1 MTQFDKNPDW
11 NGAVSAINNAESV
24 LLIAHVSPDADALGS
39 ALAIGLGLEKLGKKV
54 QVSVGEPG
62 FGVPDSLR
70 VLPGKHLV
78 VAPENLAP
86 VDLVISCDTSSDERL
101 GVLAD
106 LMHSAPI
113 SIAIDHHPSFTGF
126 GTLHLV
132 DPDAAATAELALEL
146 IDLLGV
152 ALDKEIASAIYAGL
166 ATDTGSFR
174 FNTTSTHTFQL
185 ATRLMEYGIDHATLA
200 RELFDTESLG
210 ALRMLGEA
218 MVRAV
223 LVPEAIGGQGLVY
236 TSIAQD
242 QRHGLE
248 ELAMERV
255 VDVLRRAQDAEV
267 ACVFKQGDDGIWK
280 GSLRSR
286 TSFDVGAVATILG
299 GGGHTYAAGYTG
311 HENLDQMILELEN
324 ALMQVHS

>member
-1 MTQFDKNPDW
+1 MTAFDHNPDW
-11 NGAVSAINNAESV
+11 NGAVAAINSAQSV

-39 ALAIGLGLEKLGKKV
+39 ALAIGLALEKLGKSV

-62 FGVPDSLR
+62 FAVPESLA

-78 VAPENLAP
+78 VAPEQLTA
-86 VDLVISCDTSSDERL
+86 VDLVISCDTSSGERL

-106 LMHSAPI
+106 VMHDAPV

-126 GTLHLV
+126 GTLHLI
-132 DPDAAATAELALEL
+132 DPQAVATAELALEL

-152 ALDKEIASAIYAGL
+152 QLDVEMASALYAGL

-174 FNTTSTHTFQL
+174 FNSTSTHTFQV
-185 ATRLMEYGIDHATLA
+185 ATRLMSVGIDHAGLSLA
-200 RELFDTESLG
+200 LFDTESLS
-210 ALRMLGEA
+210 ALRMMGDA
-218 MVRAV
+218 INRAV
-223 LVPEAIGGQGLVY
+223 LVPQVLHGRGLVY
-236 TSIAQD
+236 TSIGID
-242 QRHGLE
+242 QRNGLT

-255 VDVLRRAQDAEV
+255 VDVLRRTQEAEV

-286 TSFDVGAVATILG
+286 TSFDVGAVATTLG
-299 GGGHTYAAGYTG
+299 GGGHAYAAGYTG
-311 HENLDQMILELEN
+311 HDDLQQMIHELTE
-324 ALMQVHS
+324 ALA